1 MCVVFLKFSWN
12 EECRVTFNGLHFV
25 WLVKHLFKRLMSS
38 LFYTHSSAKQNS
50 ICRPRTTSLQNCIS
64 SPNTSQLQTWAAA
77 APKHHALYS
86 SSLLPY
92 LNEPRGGARRRVWI
106 KSISGVIQSC
116 LQTWFPLGASTKPSQ
131 PGGWKTFRK
140 SGLMDLLLPS
150 DLHRKGGGI
159 RFRLFLPELS
169 GGGWGYFS
177 LEDLRRKRAHKS
189 KVLFILMVLLRNV
202 LT

>member
-38 LFYTHSSAKQNS
+38 LLYTHSSAKQNS

-106 KSISGVIQSC
+106 KSISGIIQSC

-131 PGGWKTFRK
+131 AGGGKLFANLGWWICCCPRICTEEVVELGFVCF
-140 SGLMDLLLPS
+140 GQNFQGE
-150 DLHRKGGGI
+150 GGGI
-159 RFRLFLPELS
+159 LAWKICE
-169 GGGWGYFS
+169 
-177 LEDLRRKRAHKS
+177 ENA
-189 KVLFILMVLLRNV
+189 
-202 LT
+202 LTSQKFCSF